1 MLSHLETIFNNTPIQ
16 SFVLLSL
23 LSFILSTLIMVL
35 PNYGFNR
42 RRQADAS
49 AIQSAHTGFVPRVGG
64 LAIYCCIIAMLP
76 ISYFYN
82 FDLGYLIWLIISTLP
97 IFIIGL
103 AEDLGYQM
111 SPKYVL

>member
-82 FDLGYLIWLIISTLP
+82 FGVEPHPGGPALGYRVKTEP
-97 IFIIGL
+97 FFF
-103 AEDLGYQM
+103 E
-111 SPKYVL
+111 K